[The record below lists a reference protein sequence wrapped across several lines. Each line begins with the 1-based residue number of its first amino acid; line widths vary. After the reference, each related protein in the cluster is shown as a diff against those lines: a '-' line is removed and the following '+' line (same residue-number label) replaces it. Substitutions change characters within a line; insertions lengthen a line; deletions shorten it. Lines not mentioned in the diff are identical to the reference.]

1 MTLQRCQFVALD
13 ERWFDPSIRMLTAMK
28 LMDVIVT
35 TLAQSTRDTGFSLEE
50 DAATVVNKLPTS
62 SPICDHCDIFAA
74 PRGDPYSRLR
84 SSHHR
89 GGPYSFQT

>member
-13 ERWFDPSIRMLTAMK
+13 ERWFNPSIRMLIAVK

-35 TLAQSTRDTGFSLEE
+35 PLAQWTRRHRISIKEG
-50 DAATVVNKLPTS
+50 AATVVNKVPTS

-74 PRGDPYSRLR
+74 PRG
-84 SSHHR
+84 
-89 GGPYSFQT
+89 

>member
-13 ERWFDPSIRMLTAMK
+13 ERWFNPVIRMLTAMK

-35 TLAQSTRDTGFSLEE
+35 ALAQSTRDTGFPLEE
-50 DAATVVNKLPTS
+50 GAATVVNKELTS

-74 PRGDPYSRLR
+74 SAR
-84 SSHHR
+84 
-89 GGPYSFQT
+89 

>member
-74 PRGDPYSRLR
+74 PAG
-84 SSHHR
+84 
-89 GGPYSFQT
+89 